1 MQSFKAVLSFK
12 TIQTIDI
19 SRMLSV
25 DYAFDNLSAA
35 EDARE
40 FTNQELFTLAD
51 IFTEIAKDKFN
62 EDDAECFVL
71 PPLSI
76 YLQRNPNT
84 RTSVHY
90 MIDVTPAYKCLG
102 SYSLLLKHK
111 KFVEFMQRENYSFD
125 MQEYGKHLS
134 DSRK

>member
-12 TIQTIDI
+12 TIKTTELN
-19 SRMLSV
+19 RMLSV
-25 DYAFDNLSAA
+25 DYAFDNLKQA

-51 IFTEIAKDKFN
+51 IFTEIAKGKFN
-62 EDDAECFVL
+62 EDDAMCFPL
-71 PPLSI
+71 PPTTI

-90 MIDVTPAYKCLG
+90 MIDITPAYKCLG
-102 SYSLLLKHK
+102 SYDLLSKHE
-111 KFVEFMQRENYSFD
+111 KFVEFMQRENYSFN